1 MLSKNWEVGVEGNY
15 ARMPPQ
21 SELAA
26 YRFASYSSPRAPTQ
40 RLGHHSSPDEQT
52 LGVARRRE
60 EAVATLLSP
69 SSAPTSTSSA
79 ARWQSAR

>member
-26 YRFASYSSPRAPTQ
+26 YRFASYSSP
-40 RLGHHSSPDEQT
+40 DEQT

-69 SSAPTSTSSA
+69 FSAPTSTSSA
-79 ARWQSAR
+79 ARW